1 MAYPAS
7 CTSSASSR
15 RASLPRWRW
24 QSASGGSPQ
33 LETGAVLSS
42 RQNYGG
48 LRMKILLTG
57 SRGYIGTVMAPFL
70 LKAGHEVVGIDT
82 DLYRRCTF
90 GSWRESIHTIEK
102 DVRELRVA
110 DLRGFDAV
118 IHLAALSND
127 PLGDLDPDLT
137 YDINHLGSV
146 RLAALAKEAGVG
158 RFAFASSCSNYGAAG
173 DEPVDEESQ
182 LNPVTAYGE
191 SKVRVERDVAPMAD
205 DSFSPTF
212 LRCAT
217 AYGASPRL
225 RFDIVLNNLVAWA
238 FASGKVFLKSD
249 GSPWRPIVHI
259 EDISRA
265 FLTVLSAPRE
275 AVHAQA
281 FNVGRNDQNYRIRE
295 IAQIVKETVPGCEIA
310 FADDAGPDKRN
321 YRADFSKVGRMLPGF
336 QPQWDARKGAK
347 QLYELYKAIG
357 LKLEDFE
364 GPRYRRI
371 DQIKLLIASGQLRSD
386 LRWNPQTV
394 AA

>member
-1 MAYPAS
+1 
-7 CTSSASSR
+7 
-15 RASLPRWRW
+15 
-24 QSASGGSPQ
+24 
-33 LETGAVLSS
+33 
-42 RQNYGG
+42 
-48 LRMKILLTG
+48 MKILLTG

-70 LKAGHEVVGIDT
+70 AEAGHEVTGLDT

-90 GSWRESIHTIEK
+90 GPWRESIHTIVK
-102 DVRELRVA
+102 DLRALEAA

-127 PLGDLDPDLT
+127 PLGDLNPQLT
-137 YDINHLGSV
+137 YDINHLTSV

-158 RFAFASSCSNYGAAG
+158 RFVFASSCSNYGAAG
-173 DEPVDEESQ
+173 DAPVNEESE
-182 LNPVTAYGE
+182 LNPVTPYGE
-191 SKVRVERDVAPMAD
+191 SKVRVERDVIRLAD
-205 DSFSPTF
+205 GSFSPTF

-238 FASGKVFLKSD
+238 FTSGKVFLKSD

-265 FLTVLSAPRE
+265 FLAVLSVPRE
-275 AVHAQA
+275 RVHGQA
-281 FNVGRNDQNYRIRE
+281 FNIGRNDQNYRIRE

-310 FADDAGPDKRN
+310 FAEDAGPDKRN
-321 YRADFSKVGRMLPGF
+321 YRADFSKLSRLLPEC

-347 QLYELYKAIG
+347 QLYDVYRAIG

-371 DQIKLLIASGQLRSD
+371 DQIKQLIAAGNLGPD
-386 LRWNPQTV
+386 LRWKKEP
-394 AA
+394 ALA

>member
-1 MAYPAS
+1 M
-7 CTSSASSR
+7 R
-15 RASLPRWRW
+15 
-24 QSASGGSPQ
+24 
-33 LETGAVLSS
+33 
-42 RQNYGG
+42 
-48 LRMKILLTG
+48 ILLTG

-70 LKAGHEVVGIDT
+70 LDAGHEVVGIDT
-82 DLYRRCTF
+82 DLYRRSTF
-90 GSWRESIHTIEK
+90 GPWRESIRTLCK
-102 DVRELRVA
+102 DVRGLQVA

-127 PLGDLDPDLT
+127 PLGDLNTELT
-137 YDINHLGSV
+137 YEINHLASV
-146 RLAALAKEAGVG
+146 RLAEQAKAAGVR

-173 DEPVDEESQ
+173 DEPVDEEAE
-182 LNPVTAYGE
+182 LRPVTAYGE
-191 SKVRVERDVAPMAD
+191 SKVRVERDVSRLAD

-238 FASGKVFLKSD
+238 FTSGKVFLKSD
-249 GSPWRPIVHI
+249 GTPWRPIVHI

-265 FLTVLSAPRE
+265 FLAVLSAPRE

-310 FADDAGPDKRN
+310 FADGAGPDKRN
-321 YRADFSKVGRMLPGF
+321 YRADFSKIGRLLPAF
-336 QPQWDARKGAK
+336 QPKWDARKGAR
-347 QLYELYKAIG
+347 QLYETYKALG

-371 DQIKLLIASGQLRSD
+371 DQLKQLMGMGNLGPD
-386 LRWNPQTV
+386 LRWLSEPI